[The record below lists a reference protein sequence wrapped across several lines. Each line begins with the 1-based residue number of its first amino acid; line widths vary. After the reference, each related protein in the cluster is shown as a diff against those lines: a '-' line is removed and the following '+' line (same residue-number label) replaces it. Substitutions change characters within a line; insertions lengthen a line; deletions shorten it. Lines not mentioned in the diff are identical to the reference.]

1 MAASVKKQANA
12 LLAGV
17 SLAAAASYPWAHGSV
32 LLDFV
37 HHTALAATI
46 GGLADWWGVTA
57 IFEKPFNLAAPG
69 TDMLRRRYDDLQEGL
84 TDFVCTDLLSP
95 QNVMLAVEEESFAR
109 LLTEHFNE
117 PQNVEAARSVLQPL
131 ADEVLHKLNTQE
143 AEQLLL
149 AEVPRYLPSLHLSD
163 ILLDVAQRAIA
174 NNRLDG
180 IWALLLKEGKRLL
193 HCAEFTALLRGMAQ
207 RAEAH
212 YTQDSILRDFFVS
225 GEAEKLLSYFV
236 EALER
241 LLDDLGDGSSE
252 LRRMLD
258 NWLLAKLEEL
268 RHDIAFQNWINDKAA
283 QLVLDNALALRA
295 ELRQQNSDWLFALAQ
310 EKIAEPAQDEDKLA
324 QTDSVLKKL
333 LARAL
338 ELKQDALR
346 QLISE
351 KLAGFKQDDVIGKL
365 QAKVGDDLQNIRIS
379 GTVIGGLLGAVLFMV
394 AAMAERLVG

>member
-1 MAASVKKQANA
+1 MAVSVKKQANA

-17 SLAAAASYPWAHGSV
+17 SLAAAASYPWAQGSV

-57 IFEKPFNLAAPG
+57 IFAKPFNIAAPG
-69 TDMLRRRYDDLQEGL
+69 TDMLRRRYADLQEGL

-109 LLTEHFNE
+109 LLTEHFSE
-117 PQNVEAARSVLQPL
+117 PQNVDSARSVLQPL

-180 IWALLLKEGKRLL
+180 IWVLLLKEGKRLL

-225 GEAEKLLSYFV
+225 GEAEKLLPYFV

-310 EKIAEPAQDEDKLA
+310 EKIAELAQDEDKLA

-333 LARAL
+333 LAQAL

-351 KLAGFKQDDVIGKL
+351 KL
-365 QAKVGDDLQNIRIS
+365 
-379 GTVIGGLLGAVLFMV
+379 
-394 AAMAERLVG
+394 RL

>member
-1 MAASVKKQANA
+1 MAASVKTQANA

-17 SLAAAASYPWAHGSV
+17 CTVAIASYPWAQGSV

-57 IFEKPFNLAAPG
+57 IFEKPFNIAAPG

-84 TDFVCTDLLSP
+84 TDFICTDLLSP

-109 LLTEHFNE
+109 LLTEHLSE

-131 ADEVLHKLNTQE
+131 ADEVLHKLNTQK

-180 IWALLLKEGKRLL
+180 IWVLLLNEGKRLL
-193 HCAEFTALLRGMAQ
+193 HCAEFSALLQGMAQ

-225 GEAEKLLSYFV
+225 GEAEKLLPYFV
-236 EALER
+236 EALEKV
-241 LLDDLGDGSSE
+241 LDDLGDSSE

-268 RHDIAFQNWINDKAA
+268 RHDISFQNWINDKAA

-295 ELRQQNSDWLFALAQ
+295 ELRQQNSEWLFALAQ
-310 EKIAEPAQDEDKLA
+310 EKIAELTQDEDKLA

-333 LARAL
+333 LAQAL
-338 ELKQDALR
+338 EQDALR

-351 KLAGFKQDDVIGKL
+351 KLAGFKRDDVIAKL

>member
-1 MAASVKKQANA
+1 MAASVKTQANA

-17 SLAAAASYPWAHGSV
+17 GVVAAASYPWAQGSV

-57 IFEKPFNLAAPG
+57 IFAKPFNIAAPG

-95 QNVMLAVEEESFAR
+95 QNVMLAVEKESFAR
-109 LLTEHFNE
+109 LLTEHFSE

-174 NNRLDG
+174 NNRLDA
-180 IWALLLKEGKRLL
+180 IWALLLNEGKRLL
-193 HCAEFTALLRGMAQ
+193 HCAEFTALLQGMAQ

-225 GEAEKLLSYFV
+225 GEAEKLLPYFV
-236 EALER
+236 EALEKV
-241 LLDDLGDGSSE
+241 LDDLGDSSSE

-295 ELRQQNSDWLFALAQ
+295 ELRQQNSDWLF
-310 EKIAEPAQDEDKLA
+310 K
-324 QTDSVLKKL
+324 
-333 LARAL
+333 R
-338 ELKQDALR
+338 
-346 QLISE
+346 
-351 KLAGFKQDDVIGKL
+351 DDVIGKL

>member
-1 MAASVKKQANA
+1 
-12 LLAGV
+12 
-17 SLAAAASYPWAHGSV
+17 
-32 LLDFV
+32 
-37 HHTALAATI
+37 
-46 GGLADWWGVTA
+46 
-57 IFEKPFNLAAPG
+57 
-69 TDMLRRRYDDLQEGL
+69 MLRRRYEELQEGL

-95 QNVMLAVEEESFAR
+95 QNVMLAVENESFAR
-109 LLTEHFNE
+109 LLTEHFSE
-117 PQNVEAARSVLQPL
+117 PQNVDSARSVLQPL

-180 IWALLLKEGKRLL
+180 IWVLLLNEGKRLL
-193 HCAEFTALLRGMAQ
+193 HCAEFTALLQGMAQ

-225 GEAEKLLSYFV
+225 GEAEKLLPYFV

-241 LLDDLGDGSSE
+241 LLEDLGDGSSE

-310 EKIAEPAQDEDKLA
+310 EKIAELAQDEDKLA

-333 LARAL
+333 LAQAL

-351 KLAGFKQDDVIGKL
+351 KLAGFKRDDVIGKL